1 MDVLCRIYEHL
12 LAEYGAQGWW
22 PLGRGTGYHPGEY
35 GEPRTRARVFEVCL
49 GAILTQNSSWTGARA
64 ALSNLRRL
72 AAIDPRRLLAL
83 PLEGLEEAIR
93 PARYL
98 RQKARYA
105 RELAVFFIGLR
116 GRVPSRDELLA
127 VTGVGRETADSILLY
142 AYHEP
147 VFVIDAYTRRVF
159 GGLGLVRGEEEYDT
173 LREMFESRLP
183 RDAALYN
190 EYHALIV
197 EHARQF
203 YSRKPYGTGD
213 ALPGLVRQWK
223 AGRKK

>member
-1 MDVLCRIYEHL
+1 MTHVVARSRSPFIAVASANYQSE
-12 LAEYGAQGWW
+12 AE
-22 PLGRGTGYHPGEY
+22 
-35 GEPRTRARVFEVCL
+35 
-49 GAILTQNSSWTGARA
+49 GAIGNES
-64 ALSNLRRL
+64 
-72 AAIDPRRLLAL
+72 
-83 PLEGLEEAIR
+83 E
-93 PARYL
+93 
-98 RQKARYA
+98 
-105 RELAVFFIGLR
+105 
-116 GRVPSRDELLA
+116 
-127 VTGVGRETADSILLY
+127 
-142 AYHEP
+142 
-147 VFVIDAYTRRVF
+147 FVIDAYTRRVF